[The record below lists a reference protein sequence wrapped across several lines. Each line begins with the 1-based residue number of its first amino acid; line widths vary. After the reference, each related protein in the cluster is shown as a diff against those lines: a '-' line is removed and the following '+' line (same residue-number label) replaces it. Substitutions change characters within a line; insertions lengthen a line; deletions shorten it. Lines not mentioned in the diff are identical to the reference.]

1 MSQWPATS
9 LAAGGS
15 AWSAAKALRNRAI
28 DVDLVVIVAAV
39 GAVAIGQ
46 IFDGAQL
53 IVIFATSGALDDVAT
68 KHTADSVKGLLDADG
83 REWPVTRDP
92 R

>member
-1 MSQWPATS
+1 
-9 LAAGGS
+9 
-15 AWSAAKALRNRAI
+15 LRNRAI

-46 IFDGAQL
+46 IFDRAQL

-83 REWPVTRDP
+83 REWQVTRDP